1 MASEDT
7 QTTTSGVNN
16 AALNKTL
23 TKVATG
29 LGDLY
34 QPGSSSYVAPGATTT
49 GGWAKSLEAANNPEF
64 SGGMAGAIGSYGNRA
79 AGGELGINDPLYA
92 AQRERLI
99 NDVGTNV
106 NSAFNNSGLFGSDSN
121 VQSYSRGLGEALG
134 GLDLQQRTESYGRQ
148 AEAANLLPQLFS
160 GAQLPSSIQQS
171 VGASMDADKAAMAN
185 GKIDYL
191 NRILAPLTGASGA
204 AGTAQ
209 TTTNTPDPWRLLLG
223 GGLGLAGL
231 L

>member
-1 MASEDT
+1 MGNVNTGSTQSKSSSAAVNKAVDT
-7 QTTTSGVNN
+7 LAGGVS
-16 AALNKTL
+16 AAYSPGKS
-23 TKVATG
+23 
-29 LGDLY
+29 LY
-34 QPGSSSYVAPGATTT
+34 QNPSANTT
-49 GGWAKSLEAANNPEF
+49 GGWQASLQAANNPDYA
-64 SGGMAGAIGSYGNRA
+64 GGLAGALQSYGNRA
-79 AGGELGINDPLYA
+79 AGNEIGVNAPGYA
-92 AQRERLI
+92 ALRNKLQS
-99 NDVGTNV
+99 DVTSGV
-106 NSAFNNSGLFGSDSN
+106 NSSFNNSGLFGSDSN
-121 VQSYSRGLGEALG
+121 VKSLSSGLADSLGALDYQQYNNSLNRQS
-134 GLDLQQRTESYGRQ
+134 
-148 AEAANLLPQLFS
+148 EAANLLPQLFS

-171 VGASMDADKAAMAN
+171 VGASQDADKAAMAN

>member
-34 QPGSSSYVAPGATTT
+34 QPGSSSYVAPGSTTT
-49 GGWAKSLEAANNPEF
+49 GGWAKSLEAAGNPQYA
-64 SGGMAGAIGSYGNRA
+64 GGLAGAIGSYGNRA
-79 AGGELGINDPLYA
+79 AGNELGIDDPLYA
-92 AQRERLI
+92 AQRARLT
-99 NDVGTNV
+99 NDVSRDVTG
-106 NSAFNNSGLFGSDSN
+106 AFQNSGLFGSDSHIK
-121 VQSYSRGLGEALG
+121 GLTEALAGAQG

-148 AEAANLLPQLFS
+148 SEAANLLPQLFS

-171 VGASMDADKAAMAN
+171 VGASMDADKAAQAN

>member
-1 MASEDT
+1 MGQDT

-34 QPGSSSYVAPGATTT
+34 QPGASSYVAPGSTTT
-49 GGWAKSLEAANNPEF
+49 GGWAKSLDAANNPQF
-64 SGGMAGAIGSYGNRA
+64 AGGIAGAIGSYGNRA
-79 AGGELGINDPLYA
+79 AGKELGIDDPLYA
-92 AQRERLI
+92 AQRARLAG
-99 NDVGTNV
+99 DVTKNV
-106 NSAFNNSGLFGSDSN
+106 NGAFNNSGMFGSDSN
-121 VQSYSRGLGEALG
+121 IKTLAEALAEAQG

-148 AEAANLLPQLFS
+148 SEAANLLPQLFS

-171 VGASMDADKAAMAN
+171 VGASQDADKAAQAN

-204 AGTAQ
+204 AGTSQ